1 MKTASFCCQVRYDL
15 LVKRI
20 SGWEEGEGV
29 FARILITSI
38 SQVDV
43 VGWGRVVPAVPCNL
57 ASICL
62 ERKVVIVI
70 VSVLDLCTECVIF
83 FKRFIL
89 ILFTN
94 FN

>member
-1 MKTASFCCQVRYDL
+1 MIYWCRGFQDGRREKGDGENIDIKDAYLRY
-15 LVKRI
+15 VER
-20 SGWEEGEGV
+20 GE
-29 FARILITSI
+29 
-38 SQVDV
+38 
-43 VGWGRVVPAVPCNL
+43 VVPAVPCNL

-94 FN
+94 VN